1 MSLQELKEHK
11 RAVEKLGRKQKDE
24 VDRRTK
30 ELRERHAAELSRLK
44 SQLEVCN
51 TVTEAENFGTGNR
64 HSTISGGETGPG
76 AEGISLYGPQ
86 ETRSKQK
93 SKSQR
98 RREAKAAH
106 EAEREARILAEKEAQ
121 GPTERAL
128 EEERLMG
135 LLLPLSLSIKEVP
148 ADGHCMYRALQDQ
161 LLSVP
166 DGEEEAVSG
175 GYEGLRRLAAMHM
188 RKHADE
194 YIPFVVEAD
203 EGEQCYEQFEN
214 YCKEIENTAAWGGQ
228 AELGALANALR
239 RHIEVYSADLGC
251 LEMGTDYKGVKH
263 TLRLCYMRHA
273 YGLGEHYNSV
283 VIASGTSLKVEPE
296 L

>member
-135 LLLPLSLSIKEVP
+135 LLLPLSLSIKEVSTTLFWDRFWALGAVYGAEICQGQKLTRGP
-148 ADGHCMYRALQDQ
+148 SPPLSGGPSRRALH
-161 LLSVP
+161 VP
-166 DGEEEAVSG
+166 CPPGPA
-175 GYEGLRRLAAMHM
+175 
-188 RKHADE
+188 
-194 YIPFVVEAD
+194 P
-203 EGEQCYEQFEN
+203 
-214 YCKEIENTAAWGGQ
+214 
-228 AELGALANALR
+228 
-239 RHIEVYSADLGC
+239 
-251 LEMGTDYKGVKH
+251 
-263 TLRLCYMRHA
+263 LCPGR
-273 YGLGEHYNSV
+273 
-283 VIASGTSLKVEPE
+283 
-296 L
+296 